1 MKKKAGF
8 DKLSP
13 NGKGVTVNLILASTS
28 PRRRELLA
36 RIGVVPARIA
46 APDVDETPLKGEV
59 PRVYVARLAEAKAL
73 AVTRAPDEIVLAG
86 DTTVAVGR
94 RILEKPADE
103 ADLRR
108 MLALL
113 SGRRHHVYSG
123 VCVVGIDGKARTRV
137 VDTIVGLKP
146 LSAADIDWYVTSGE
160 GMGKAGGY
168 AIQGRA
174 EGFVR
179 YLAGSHSNVVGLPVF
194 ETLGMLRA
202 AGLPLG

>member
-1 MKKKAGF
+1 MSSAAN
-8 DKLSP
+8 SP
-13 NGKGVTVNLILASTS
+13 ALVLASTS
-28 PRRRELLA
+28 PRRRELLE
-36 RIGVVPARIA
+36 RIGLVPARIA
-46 APDVDETPLKGEV
+46 APEIDETPLKAER
-59 PRVYVARLAEAKAL
+59 PRDYVARLAKGKAL
-73 AVTRAPDEIVLAG
+73 AVERAPDEVVLAG

-123 VCVVGIDGKARTRV
+123 ICVVGTDGKARVRV
-137 VDTIVGLKP
+137 VDTIVAFKA
-146 LSAADIDWYVTSGE
+146 LSAAEIDRYVESGE

-174 EGFVR
+174 ETFVR
-179 YLAGSHSNVVGLPVF
+179 FLSGSHSNVVGLPLF
-194 ETLGMLRA
+194 ETRALLTGAGIALG
-202 AGLPLG
+202 

>member
-1 MKKKAGF
+1 MSDAAAIPA
-8 DKLSP
+8 L
-13 NGKGVTVNLILASTS
+13 VLASSS

-36 RIGVVPARIA
+36 RIGLTPARIA
-46 APDVDETPLKGEV
+46 VPDIDETPLKGEL
-59 PRVYVARLAEAKAL
+59 PRDYVGRLARNKAL
-73 AVTRAPDEIVLAG
+73 AVERAPDEVVLAG

-113 SGRRHHVYSG
+113 SGRRHHVWSG
-123 VCVVGIDGKARTRV
+123 VCVVGRDGEPRLRT
-137 VDTIVGLKP
+137 VDTIVAFKP
-146 LSAADIDWYVTSGE
+146 LTTAEIDWYVASGE

-174 EGFVR
+174 EAFVR
-179 YLAGSHSNVVGLPVF
+179 FLSGSHSNVVGLPIH
-194 ETLGMLRA
+194 ETRNLLTS

>member
-1 MKKKAGF
+1 MSGAAT
-8 DKLSP
+8 SP
-13 NGKGVTVNLILASTS
+13 ALVLASTS

-36 RIGVVPARIA
+36 RIGLVPTRIA
-46 APDVDETPLKGEV
+46 APEIDETPLKGEL
-59 PRVYVARLAEAKAL
+59 PRDYVARLAEGKAV
-73 AVTRAPDEIVLAG
+73 AVARAADEVVLAG

-108 MLALL
+108 MLGLL

-123 VCVVGIDGKARTRV
+123 LCVVGTDGQPRVRV
-137 VDTIVGLKP
+137 VDTIVAFKA
-146 LSAADIDWYVTSGE
+146 LSAAEIDWYVESGE

-174 EGFVR
+174 ETFVR
-179 YLAGSHSNVVGLPVF
+179 FLSGSHSNVVGLPLF
-194 ETLGMLRA
+194 ETRALLSSAGIALG
-202 AGLPLG
+202 

>member
-1 MKKKAGF
+1 MSSAAN
-8 DKLSP
+8 SP
-13 NGKGVTVNLILASTS
+13 ALVLASTS
-28 PRRRELLA
+28 PRRRELLE
-36 RIGVVPARIA
+36 RIGLVPARIA
-46 APDVDETPLKGEV
+46 APEIDETPLKAER
-59 PRVYVARLAEAKAL
+59 PRDYVARLAKGKAL
-73 AVTRAPDEIVLAG
+73 AVERAPDEVVLAG

-123 VCVVGIDGKARTRV
+123 ICVLGTDGKARVRV
-137 VDTIVGLKP
+137 VDTIVAFKA
-146 LSAADIDWYVTSGE
+146 LSAAEIDRYVESGE

-174 EGFVR
+174 ETFVR
-179 YLAGSHSNVVGLPVF
+179 FLSGSHSNVVGLPLF
-194 ETLGMLRA
+194 ETRALLTGAGIALG
-202 AGLPLG
+202 

>member
-1 MKKKAGF
+1 VSSAAN
-8 DKLSP
+8 SP
-13 NGKGVTVNLILASTS
+13 ALVLASTS

-36 RIGVVPARIA
+36 RIGLVPTRIA
-46 APDVDETPLKGEV
+46 APEIDETPFKAEL
-59 PRVYVARLAEAKAL
+59 PRDYVARLAKGKAL
-73 AVTRAPDEIVLAG
+73 AVERAPDEVILAG

-108 MLALL
+108 MLGLL

-123 VCVVGIDGKARTRV
+123 ICVVGTDGKARVRV
-137 VDTIVGLKP
+137 VDTVVAFKA
-146 LSAADIDWYVTSGE
+146 LSAAEIDRYVESGE

-174 EGFVR
+174 ETFVR
-179 YLAGSHSNVVGLPVF
+179 FLSGSHSNVVGLPLF
-194 ETLGMLRA
+194 ETRALLTSAGIALG
-202 AGLPLG
+202 